1 MVEAPLT
8 ARRPAMRLEIPR
20 PRRPPTPARPLRVGL
35 LGGSFNPAHDGHVY
49 LSVQALRRLELD
61 QVWWLVSPQNPL
73 KPRAG
78 MAPFADRLARAREI
92 VRHPR
97 IRVLDLEA
105 RLGTHYSIDTLRRL
119 RTRPGTR
126 FVWLIGADNLRQL
139 PRWRHWRQIL
149 ETVPVAA
156 FDRTPYSYGA
166 LVGEAASRFAAARI
180 DESRLHELSGMT
192 APAWAFVRLRA
203 HPASS
208 TAIRQATGGRVPRQE
223 VEP

>member
-1 MVEAPLT
+1 
-8 ARRPAMRLEIPR
+8 MRLEIPR
-20 PRRPPTPARPLRVGL
+20 REPPTQPARPLRVGL
-35 LGGSFNPAHDGHVY
+35 LGGSFNPAHDGHLY

-78 MAPFADRLARAREI
+78 MAPFAERLRRACELA
-92 VRHPR
+92 RHPR

-119 RTRPGTR
+119 VGRPGLR
-126 FVWLIGADNLRQL
+126 FVWLIGADILREL
-139 PRWRHWRQIL
+139 PRWRQWRQIL

-156 FDRTPYSYGA
+156 FDRAPYSYA
-166 LVGEAASRFAAARI
+166 AQVGEAASSYATARI
-180 DESRLHELSGMT
+180 DEGRLRELSAMT
-192 APAWAFVRLRA
+192 PPAWGFIRLRA

-208 TAIRQATGGRVPRQE
+208 TAIRHAQGQGARRQE
-223 VEP
+223 VGP